1 MKIQV
6 NHQNLMNNNQKPKY
20 QNYMLNENN
29 NYISGI
35 KYKHEIKINQSSTKQ
50 APIKKFMKQNH
61 QSIKMSSDKIK
72 VEENKNNNRIIQYPL
87 ERKYNPIYF
96 HEKKFYQNQL
106 DNIPKKPDLTI
117 YNNKII
123 NNNNNLQYY
132 EIDMTTKKEN
142 NESNIQQNR
151 CIYRNNQNEKLSI
164 NNNKD
169 NENFFKNLRNYNDK
183 KPARNTFSSMK
194 IPNQQ
199 FEKKHHNQIITNIT
213 LKENNILKNTTNIIS
228 QKKQNKIV
236 KNNDFRTDSV
246 GTKDLP
252 KYVENKKQN
261 EQKKRNQ
268 ETIYIKKH
276 QNIKKEIKQINKFI
290 NCKIDKNDNFFFR
303 NENKIKNEIIE
314 HNEYFLLKGKEKE
327 KIFKKNLINYFSL
340 KGSKIQN
347 KNKKLSQES
356 HFNFILEGKK
366 FNDLKPNEKLKEIL
380 LFIEKYNLS
389 EEIKKELINK
399 LNLSIEA
406 NKPKKIKFEENGQKN
421 ANDISSKKKKK
432 EKIILPEEKEKEKE
446 KEKEINDFNKY
457 NKIYGFNN
465 DGNNCY
471 LNSSL
476 QLLTR
481 IKDLKKEV
489 FNFQENYQDNDTQ
502 GRLIIEFRN
511 ILKKIENSTNDN
523 LIINPARLKSIMGNV
538 DERYNSY
545 GQEDSNEFIANFINA
560 ILSETA
566 NKEIKVKKLN
576 IVNELEKRPYEN
588 LYKKFYQRK
597 GNSFILNLFYG
608 ITKLT
613 KYCKKC
619 GTINSIKFNVYN
631 MLEFPLYSLAKKY
644 KNKDLTLNDLY
655 NKYIEEI
662 KNDGTCNNCNEDEL
676 YSKTTIYTL
685 PKYLMICLQ
694 RTCDNEY
701 FCNNV
706 LYPKNIN
713 LKSEFDNNKSSYTLE
728 CVIEHSGGISYGHY
742 TALAPVDKDN
752 NIWYRF
758 NDSYCNQFKTDFQS
772 NNAFILLYKLK

>member
-123 NNNNNLQYY
+123 NNNNLQYY

-446 KEKEINDFNKY
+446 KEINDFNKY

-481 IKDLKKEV
+481 IKDLKNEV

-511 ILKKIENSTNDN
+511 ILNKIENSTNDN

-706 LYPKNIN
+706 LYSKNIN

>member
-29 NYISGI
+29 NYLSGI

-96 HEKKFYQNQL
+96 HEKNFYHNQL

-123 NNNNNLQYY
+123 NNNNLQYS

-151 CIYRNNQNEKLSI
+151 CIYRTNQNEKLSI

-406 NKPKKIKFEENGQKN
+406 NKPKKIKFEEKGQKN

-432 EKIILPEEKEKEKE
+432 EKIILPEEKE

-481 IKDLKKEV
+481 IKDLKNEV

>member
-123 NNNNNLQYY
+123 NNNNLQYH

-169 NENFFKNLRNYNDK
+169 NENFIKNLRNYNDK

-340 KGSKIQN
+340 KGGKIQN

-380 LFIEKYNLS
+380 LFIEKYSLS

-446 KEKEINDFNKY
+446 KEINDFNKY

-481 IKDLKKEV
+481 IKDLKNEV

-758 NDSYCNQFKTDFQS
+758 NDSYCNKFKTDFQS

>member
-123 NNNNNLQYY
+123 NNNNLQYS
-132 EIDMTTKKEN
+132 EIDMTTKKEKK
-142 NESNIQQNR
+142 ESNIQQNR
-151 CIYRNNQNEKLSI
+151 CIYRNNQNEKLNI

-169 NENFFKNLRNYNDK
+169 NENFMKNLRNYNDK

-380 LFIEKYNLS
+380 LFIEKYSLS

-432 EKIILPEEKEKEKE
+432 EKIILPEEKEKE
-446 KEKEINDFNKY
+446 INDFNKY

-481 IKDLKKEV
+481 IKDLKNEV

-706 LYPKNIN
+706 LYSKNIN

>member
-123 NNNNNLQYY
+123 NNNNLQYY

-169 NENFFKNLRNYNDK
+169 NENFIKNLRNYNDK

-194 IPNQQ
+194 IQNQQ
-199 FEKKHHNQIITNIT
+199 FEKKNHNQIITNIT

-432 EKIILPEEKEKEKE
+432 EKIILLEEKEKE

-481 IKDLKKEV
+481 IKDLKNEV

-545 GQEDSNEFIANFINA
+545 EQEDSNVFIANFINA

-706 LYPKNIN
+706 LYSKNIN

-728 CVIEHSGGISYGHY
+728 CVIEHSGDISYGHY

-758 NDSYCNQFKTDFQS
+758 NDSYCNKFKTDFQS

>member
-123 NNNNNLQYY
+123 NNNNLQYY

-169 NENFFKNLRNYNDK
+169 NENFIKNLRNYNDK
-183 KPARNTFSSMK
+183 KLARNTFSSMK

-380 LFIEKYNLS
+380 LFIEKYSLS

-432 EKIILPEEKEKEKE
+432 EKIILPEEKEKE
-446 KEKEINDFNKY
+446 INDFNKY

-481 IKDLKKEV
+481 IKDLKNEV

-511 ILKKIENSTNDN
+511 ILNKIENSTNDN

-706 LYPKNIN
+706 LYSKNIN

>member
-123 NNNNNLQYY
+123 NNNNLQYY
-132 EIDMTTKKEN
+132 EIDMTTKKEKK
-142 NESNIQQNR
+142 ESNIQQNR
-151 CIYRNNQNEKLSI
+151 CIYRNNQNEKLNI

-446 KEKEINDFNKY
+446 KEINDFNKY

-481 IKDLKKEV
+481 IKDLKNEV

-706 LYPKNIN
+706 LYSKNIN

-728 CVIEHSGGISYGHY
+728 CVIEHSGGINYGHY

-758 NDSYCNQFKTDFQS
+758 NDSYCNKFKTDFQS

>member
-123 NNNNNLQYY
+123 NNNNLQYH

-169 NENFFKNLRNYNDK
+169 NKNFIKNLRNYNDK

-194 IPNQQ
+194 IQNQQ

-213 LKENNILKNTTNIIS
+213 LKENNILKNTTIIIS
-228 QKKQNKIV
+228 QKKQNKII

-380 LFIEKYNLS
+380 LFIEKYSLS

-446 KEKEINDFNKY
+446 INDFNKY

-481 IKDLKKEV
+481 IKDLKNEV

-644 KNKDLTLNDLY
+644 KNKDLALNDLY

>member
-106 DNIPKKPDLTI
+106 DNIPKKSDLTI

-123 NNNNNLQYY
+123 NNNNLQYY

-151 CIYRNNQNEKLSI
+151 CIYRNNQNVKLNI

-169 NENFFKNLRNYNDK
+169 NENFMKNLRNYNDK

-432 EKIILPEEKEKEKE
+432 EKIILPEEKEKE
-446 KEKEINDFNKY
+446 INDFNKY

-481 IKDLKKEV
+481 IKDLKNEV

-706 LYPKNIN
+706 LYSKNIN

-728 CVIEHSGGISYGHY
+728 CVIEHSGGINYGHY

-758 NDSYCNQFKTDFQS
+758 NDSYCNKFKTDFQS

>member
-123 NNNNNLQYY
+123 NNNNLQYS

-169 NENFFKNLRNYNDK
+169 NENFIKNLRNYNDK

-432 EKIILPEEKEKEKE
+432 EKIILPEEKEKE
-446 KEKEINDFNKY
+446 INDFNKY

-481 IKDLKKEV
+481 IKDLKNEV

-644 KNKDLTLNDLY
+644 KNKDFTLNDLY

-706 LYPKNIN
+706 LYSKNIN

-758 NDSYCNQFKTDFQS
+758 SDSYCNKFKTDFQS

>member
-123 NNNNNLQYY
+123 NNNNLQYS
-132 EIDMTTKKEN
+132 EIDMTTKKEKK
-142 NESNIQQNR
+142 ESNIQQNR

-169 NENFFKNLRNYNDK
+169 NENFIKNLRNYNDK

-303 NENKIKNEIIE
+303 NENKIKYEIIE

-432 EKIILPEEKEKEKE
+432 EKIILPEEKE
-446 KEKEINDFNKY
+446 INDFNKY

-481 IKDLKKEV
+481 IKDLKNEV

-706 LYPKNIN
+706 LYSKNIN

-758 NDSYCNQFKTDFQS
+758 NDSYCNKFKTDFQS

>member
-6 NHQNLMNNNQKPKY
+6 NHQNLRNNNQKPKY

-123 NNNNNLQYY
+123 NNNNLQYY

-169 NENFFKNLRNYNDK
+169 NENFMKNLRNYNDK

-199 FEKKHHNQIITNIT
+199 FEKKHHNQIITNIS

-276 QNIKKEIKQINKFI
+276 QNIKKEIKHINKFI

-406 NKPKKIKFEENGQKN
+406 NKPKKLKFEENGQKN

-432 EKIILPEEKEKEKE
+432 EKIILPEE

-481 IKDLKKEV
+481 IKDLKNEV

-706 LYPKNIN
+706 LYSKNIN

-728 CVIEHSGGISYGHY
+728 CVIEHSGDISYGHY

-758 NDSYCNQFKTDFQS
+758 NDSYCNKFKTDFQS

>member
-29 NYISGI
+29 NYFSGI

-96 HEKKFYQNQL
+96 HEKNFYHNQL

-123 NNNNNLQYY
+123 NNNNLQYY

-169 NENFFKNLRNYNDK
+169 NENFIKNLRNYNEK

-446 KEKEINDFNKY
+446 INDFNKY

-481 IKDLKKEV
+481 IKDLKNEV

-545 GQEDSNEFIANFINA
+545 EQEDSNEFIANFINA

-631 MLEFPLYSLAKKY
+631 MLEFPLYSLAKIY

-706 LYPKNIN
+706 LYNKNIN

-758 NDSYCNQFKTDFQS
+758 SDSYCNKFKTDFQS

>member
-123 NNNNNLQYY
+123 NNNNLQYS
-132 EIDMTTKKEN
+132 EIDMTTKKEKK
-142 NESNIQQNR
+142 ESNIQQNR
-151 CIYRNNQNEKLSI
+151 CIYRNNQNEKLNI

-169 NENFFKNLRNYNDK
+169 NENFMKNLRNYNDK

-213 LKENNILKNTTNIIS
+213 LKENNILKNTTIIIS

-327 KIFKKNLINYFSL
+327 KIFKKNLINYISL

-366 FNDLKPNEKLKEIL
+366 FNDLKPIEKLKEIL

-432 EKIILPEEKEKEKE
+432 EKIILPEE

-511 ILKKIENSTNDN
+511 ILKKIENSTDDN

-545 GQEDSNEFIANFINA
+545 EQEDSNEFIANFINA

>member
-123 NNNNNLQYY
+123 NNNNLQYY

-169 NENFFKNLRNYNDK
+169 NENFIKNLRNYNDK

-432 EKIILPEEKEKEKE
+432 EKIILPEEKEKE
-446 KEKEINDFNKY
+446 INDFNKY

-481 IKDLKKEV
+481 IKDLKNEV

-545 GQEDSNEFIANFINA
+545 EQEDSNEFIANFINA

-706 LYPKNIN
+706 LYSKNIN

>member
-20 QNYMLNENN
+20 QNYLLNENN

-96 HEKKFYQNQL
+96 HEKNFYHNQL

-123 NNNNNLQYY
+123 NNNNLQYY

-151 CIYRNNQNEKLSI
+151 CINRNNQNEKLSI

-276 QNIKKEIKQINKFI
+276 QNTKKEIKQINKFI

-366 FNDLKPNEKLKEIL
+366 FTDLKPNEKLKEIL

-432 EKIILPEEKEKEKE
+432 EKIILPEEKEKE
-446 KEKEINDFNKY
+446 IDDFNKY

-481 IKDLKKEV
+481 IKDLKNEV

-758 NDSYCNQFKTDFQS
+758 NDSHCNKFKTDFQS

>member
-96 HEKKFYQNQL
+96 HEKNFYQNQL
-106 DNIPKKPDLTI
+106 DNIPKKPVLTI

-123 NNNNNLQYY
+123 NNNNLQYY

-169 NENFFKNLRNYNDK
+169 NENFIKNLRNYKDK

-213 LKENNILKNTTNIIS
+213 LKENNILKNATNIIS

-406 NKPKKIKFEENGQKN
+406 NKPKKLKFEENGQKN

-432 EKIILPEEKEKEKE
+432 EKIILPEEKEKE

-481 IKDLKKEV
+481 IKDLKNEV

-706 LYPKNIN
+706 LYSKNIN

-728 CVIEHSGGISYGHY
+728 CVIEHSGDISYGHY

-758 NDSYCNQFKTDFQS
+758 SDSYCNKFKTDFQS

>member
-132 EIDMTTKKEN
+132 EIEKKKKKEN

-169 NENFFKNLRNYNDK
+169 NENFIKNLRNYNDK

-481 IKDLKKEV
+481 IKDLKNEV

>member
-6 NHQNLMNNNQKPKY
+6 NHQNLMNNSQKPKY

-96 HEKKFYQNQL
+96 HKKKFYQNQL

-123 NNNNNLQYY
+123 NNNNLQYS
-132 EIDMTTKKEN
+132 EIDMTTKKEKK
-142 NESNIQQNR
+142 ESNIQQNR
-151 CIYRNNQNEKLSI
+151 YIYRNNQNEKLNI

-432 EKIILPEEKEKEKE
+432 EKIILPEE

-758 NDSYCNQFKTDFQS
+758 SDSYCNKFKTDFQS

>member
-6 NHQNLMNNNQKPKY
+6 NHRNLMNNNQKPKY

-132 EIDMTTKKEN
+132 EIDMTTKKEKK
-142 NESNIQQNR
+142 ESNIQQNR

-169 NENFFKNLRNYNDK
+169 NENFIKNLRNYNDK
-183 KPARNTFSSMK
+183 KLARNTFSSMK

-758 NDSYCNQFKTDFQS
+758 NDSYCNKFKTDFQS

>member
-96 HEKKFYQNQL
+96 HEKNFYHNQL

-123 NNNNNLQYY
+123 NNNNLQYS

-276 QNIKKEIKQINKFI
+276 QNIKKEIKQINKFM

-432 EKIILPEEKEKEKE
+432 EKITLPEEKEKE

-758 NDSYCNQFKTDFQS
+758 NDSYCNKFKTDFQS

>member
-20 QNYMLNENN
+20 QNYMLIENN

-123 NNNNNLQYY
+123 NNNNLQYY
-132 EIDMTTKKEN
+132 EIDMTTKKVN

-169 NENFFKNLRNYNDK
+169 NENFIKNLRNYNDK

-199 FEKKHHNQIITNIT
+199 FDKKHHNQIITNIT

-432 EKIILPEEKEKEKE
+432 EKIILPEEKE

-706 LYPKNIN
+706 LYSKNIN

-728 CVIEHSGGISYGHY
+728 CVIEHSGDVGCGHY

-758 NDSYCNQFKTDFQS
+758 NDSYCNKFKTDFQS

>member
-96 HEKKFYQNQL
+96 HEKKSYHNQL

-123 NNNNNLQYY
+123 NNNNLQYS

-169 NENFFKNLRNYNDK
+169 NENFIKNLRNYNDK

-194 IPNQQ
+194 IPSQQ

-481 IKDLKKEV
+481 IKDLKNEV

-758 NDSYCNQFKTDFQS
+758 NDSYCNKFKTDFQS

>member
-96 HEKKFYQNQL
+96 HEKNFYHNQL
-106 DNIPKKPDLTI
+106 NNIPKKPDLTI

-123 NNNNNLQYY
+123 NNNNLQYY

-151 CIYRNNQNEKLSI
+151 CIYRNNQNVKLNI

-169 NENFFKNLRNYNDK
+169 NENFMKNLRNYNDK

-432 EKIILPEEKEKEKE
+432 EKIILPEEKEKE
-446 KEKEINDFNKY
+446 INDFNKY

-706 LYPKNIN
+706 LYSKNIN

-728 CVIEHSGGISYGHY
+728 CVIEHSGGINYGHY

-758 NDSYCNQFKTDFQS
+758 NDSYCNKFKTDFQS

>member
-20 QNYMLNENN
+20 QNYMLIENN

-123 NNNNNLQYY
+123 NNNNLQYH

-446 KEKEINDFNKY
+446 KEINDFNKY

-481 IKDLKKEV
+481 IKDLKNEV

-706 LYPKNIN
+706 LYSKNIN

-758 NDSYCNQFKTDFQS
+758 NDSYCNKFKTDFQS

>member
-96 HEKKFYQNQL
+96 HEKKFYHNQL
-106 DNIPKKPDLTI
+106 DNIPKKPYLTI

-123 NNNNNLQYY
+123 NNNNLQYY

-151 CIYRNNQNEKLSI
+151 CIYRNNQNEKLNI

-169 NENFFKNLRNYNDK
+169 NENFMKNLRNYNDK

-432 EKIILPEEKEKEKE
+432 EKIILPEEKEKE
-446 KEKEINDFNKY
+446 INDFNKY

-481 IKDLKKEV
+481 IKDLKNEV

-706 LYPKNIN
+706 LYSKNIN

-758 NDSYCNQFKTDFQS
+758 NDSYCNKFKTDFQS

>member
-1 MKIQV
+1 MKIKV

-96 HEKKFYQNQL
+96 HEKNFYHNQL

-123 NNNNNLQYY
+123 NNNNLQYY

-169 NENFFKNLRNYNDK
+169 NENFIKNLRNYNDK

-366 FNDLKPNEKLKEIL
+366 FNDLEPNEKLKEIL
-380 LFIEKYNLS
+380 SFIEKYSLS

-446 KEKEINDFNKY
+446 KEINDFNKY

-481 IKDLKKEV
+481 IKDLKNEV

-758 NDSYCNQFKTDFQS
+758 SDSYCNKFKTDFQS

>member
-96 HEKKFYQNQL
+96 HEKNFYHNQL

-123 NNNNNLQYY
+123 NNNNLQYS

-446 KEKEINDFNKY
+446 KEINDFNKY

-481 IKDLKKEV
+481 IKDLKNEV

-758 NDSYCNQFKTDFQS
+758 NDSHCNKFKTDFQS

>member
-20 QNYMLNENN
+20 QNYLLNENN

-87 ERKYNPIYF
+87 ERKYNHIYF

-123 NNNNNLQYY
+123 NNNNLQYY

-151 CIYRNNQNEKLSI
+151 CIYRNNQNEKLNI

-169 NENFFKNLRNYNDK
+169 NENFMKNLRNYNDK
-183 KPARNTFSSMK
+183 KLARNTFSSMK

-432 EKIILPEEKEKEKE
+432 EKIILPEEKEKE
-446 KEKEINDFNKY
+446 INDFNKY

-481 IKDLKKEV
+481 IKDLKNEV

-511 ILKKIENSTNDN
+511 ILNKIENSTNDN

-576 IVNELEKRPYEN
+576 IINELEKRPYEN

-644 KNKDLTLNDLY
+644 KNKDLTLSDLY

-706 LYPKNIN
+706 LYSKNIN

-728 CVIEHSGGISYGHY
+728 CVIEHSGGINYGHY

>member
-96 HEKKFYQNQL
+96 HEKKFYHNQL

-123 NNNNNLQYY
+123 NNNNLQYY
-132 EIDMTTKKEN
+132 EIDMTTKKEKK
-142 NESNIQQNR
+142 ESNIQQNR

-213 LKENNILKNTTNIIS
+213 LKENNILKNKTNIIS

-446 KEKEINDFNKY
+446 KEINDFNKY

-481 IKDLKKEV
+481 IKDLKNEV

-706 LYPKNIN
+706 LYSKNIN

-728 CVIEHSGGISYGHY
+728 CVIEHSGGINYGHY

-758 NDSYCNQFKTDFQS
+758 NDSYCNKFKTDFQS

>member
-123 NNNNNLQYY
+123 NNNNLQYY

-169 NENFFKNLRNYNDK
+169 NENFIKNLRNYNDK

-432 EKIILPEEKEKEKE
+432 EKIILPEEKEKE
-446 KEKEINDFNKY
+446 INDFNKY

-481 IKDLKKEV
+481 IKDLKNEV

-706 LYPKNIN
+706 LYSKNIN

-758 NDSYCNQFKTDFQS
+758 SDSYCNKFKTDFQS

>member
-106 DNIPKKPDLTI
+106 DNIPKKPGLTI

-123 NNNNNLQYY
+123 NNNNLQYY
-132 EIDMTTKKEN
+132 EIDMTTKKVN

-169 NENFFKNLRNYNDK
+169 NENFIKNLRNYNDK

-446 KEKEINDFNKY
+446 KEINDFNKY

-511 ILKKIENSTNDN
+511 ILKKIENSTDDN

-644 KNKDLTLNDLY
+644 KNKDLTLNELY
-655 NKYIEEI
+655 NKFIEEI

-706 LYPKNIN
+706 LYSKNIN

-758 NDSYCNQFKTDFQS
+758 NDSYCNKFKTDFQS

>member
-20 QNYMLNENN
+20 QNYLLNENN

-96 HEKKFYQNQL
+96 HEKNFYHNQL

-123 NNNNNLQYY
+123 NNNNLQYS

-169 NENFFKNLRNYNDK
+169 NKNFIKNLRNYNDK

-380 LFIEKYNLS
+380 LFIEKYSLS

-446 KEKEINDFNKY
+446 KEINDFNKY

-481 IKDLKKEV
+481 IKDLKNEV

-758 NDSYCNQFKTDFQS
+758 SDSYCNKFKTDFQS

>member
-20 QNYMLNENN
+20 QNYMLNEN

-151 CIYRNNQNEKLSI
+151 CIYRTNQNEKLSI

-169 NENFFKNLRNYNDK
+169 NENFMKNLRNYNDK

-366 FNDLKPNEKLKEIL
+366 FNDLKPIEKLKEIL

-446 KEKEINDFNKY
+446 INDFNKY

-481 IKDLKKEV
+481 IKDLKNEV

-576 IVNELEKRPYEN
+576 IVNELEKRAYEN

-706 LYPKNIN
+706 LYSKNIN

-728 CVIEHSGGISYGHY
+728 CVIEHSGGINYGHY

-758 NDSYCNQFKTDFQS
+758 SDSYCNKFKTDFQS

>member
-123 NNNNNLQYY
+123 NNNNLQYS
-132 EIDMTTKKEN
+132 EIDMTTKKEKK
-142 NESNIQQNR
+142 ESNIQQNR

-446 KEKEINDFNKY
+446 INDFNKY

-481 IKDLKKEV
+481 IKDLKK
-489 FNFQENYQDNDTQ
+489 
-502 GRLIIEFRN
+502 
-511 ILKKIENSTNDN
+511 
-523 LIINPARLKSIMGNV
+523 ARLKSIMGNV

-706 LYPKNIN
+706 LYSKNIN

-758 NDSYCNQFKTDFQS
+758 NDSYCNKFKTDFQS

>member
-123 NNNNNLQYY
+123 NNNNLQYH

-169 NENFFKNLRNYNDK
+169 NENFIKNLRNYNDK
-183 KPARNTFSSMK
+183 KLARNTFSSMK

-446 KEKEINDFNKY
+446 KEINDFNKY

-481 IKDLKKEV
+481 IKDLKNEV

-758 NDSYCNQFKTDFQS
+758 NDSYCNKFKTDFQS

>member
-96 HEKKFYQNQL
+96 HEKNFYHNQL

-123 NNNNNLQYY
+123 NNNNLQYS

-151 CIYRNNQNEKLSI
+151 CIYRTNQNEKLSI

-199 FEKKHHNQIITNIT
+199 FEKKNHNQIITNIT

-446 KEKEINDFNKY
+446 INDFNKY

-481 IKDLKKEV
+481 IKDLKNEV